1 MGRRC
6 WLLCATSLARGRF
19 CCTSPR
25 RAPFCLGAT
34 QISGSQPPPALQSIE
49 SEPVYTEHRCL
60 SMPPPRPSP
69 RPAHHGMA
77 CDAHAGLTR
86 GTARPGTPSGWHRAW
101 QSALPGAPGSGSS
114 SGPCGGCKSFG
125 RSQPNPENKPGG
137 AAGGRSEGDVCRRAA
152 PPQRGLE
159 TRFIPRWTQPSL
171 GPGSW
176 SSVMLGTSLRI
187 SSSLEPSSSSM
198 VGSLSQVS
206 RGGRRPLPSAVT
218 CSQAGNQSPGSKQE
232 HASCA
237 PTRNQQPFWL
247 HVKMPRAHSLGML
260 RIEGLTAP
268 STSGTV
274 CPLVP
279 LSPAAP
285 WCPWLVAVLL
295 AELTSAAVGTGP
307 RHSTR

>member
-1 MGRRC
+1 MPAWHCPCNPWGRQGDRSAPQGTGWGGDVGFPVQHP
-6 WLLCATSLARGRF
+6 WLVAGFVAPLLDELHFASVPLRFQDPSPSL
-19 CCTSPR
+19 
-25 RAPFCLGAT
+25 
-34 QISGSQPPPALQSIE
+34 ALQSIE

-60 SMPPPRPSP
+60 SMPPPRPCP

-125 RSQPNPENKPGG
+125 RSRPNPENKPGG
-137 AAGGRSEGDVCRRAA
+137 AAGGRSEGDVCRRVA

-159 TRFIPRWTQPSL
+159 TRFIPRWTQLSL

-198 VGSLSQVS
+198 D
-206 RGGRRPLPSAVT
+206 PY
-218 CSQAGNQSPGSKQE
+218 
-232 HASCA
+232 
-237 PTRNQQPFWL
+237 
-247 HVKMPRAHSLGML
+247 PR
-260 RIEGLTAP
+260 
-268 STSGTV
+268 
-274 CPLVP
+274 
-279 LSPAAP
+279 
-285 WCPWLVAVLL
+285 
-295 AELTSAAVGTGP
+295 
-307 RHSTR
+307 